1 MEHRSKSLLILLSI
15 IILSSGQAIAASNTL
30 NVDLAFSS
38 FECAPSG
45 APGNPLYAWFSL
57 VNYGDQISMPE
68 KVTVYLSPDKN
79 ISGVDY
85 PIGETEVPFI
95 RPGTPAEKGVICTIP
110 DTVPAG
116 NYYAGAIVTG
126 KFGHIRD
133 ANESD
138 NSITGNNVTVTSSY
152 KRPQDW
158 YNSRISALVLKY
170 TNEERKKRNLI
181 EFSRDDELAAIAL
194 ENSGD
199 MAKRQYFDHINPSGE
214 NPIDRADRHGYNQ
227 LRYLPDGEKFYG
239 IGENIVKIPIGNVHQ
254 YGDISADDPDRVAH
268 VVVEAFMNSP
278 THKATLILPEFDVIG
293 IGTAFDGKNY
303 YITQNFFKK

>member
-1 MEHRSKSLLILLSI
+1 MEKRSISLLILLSI
-15 IILSSGQAIAASNTL
+15 IIISSGHAIAASNTS
-30 NVDLAFSS
+30 NIDLAFSS

-45 APGNPLYAWFSL
+45 APGNPIYAWFSL
-57 VNYGDQISMPE
+57 ENKGDQISMTE
-68 KVTVYLSPDKN
+68 KVTVYLSPDTN

-85 PIGETEVPFI
+85 PIGETEVSFL
-95 RPGTPAEKGVICTIP
+95 RPGIPVEKGLICTIP

-116 NYYAGAIVTG
+116 KYYAGAIVSG
-126 KFGHIRD
+126 AFGHIRD
-133 ANESD
+133 ANEDD

-158 YNSRISALVLKY
+158 YNSRISDLVLKY
-170 TNEERKKRNLI
+170 TNAERIKRNLS
-181 EFSRDDELAAIAL
+181 ELSRDNELTVIAF

-227 LRYLPDGEKFYG
+227 LRYLPNGEKFYG

-254 YGDISADDPDRVAH
+254 YGDIRADDPDQVAY

-278 THKATLILPEFDVIG
+278 THKATLILPEFEVIG

-303 YITQNFFKK
+303 YITQNFF